1 VVVGAEF
8 HNSPRA
14 SCWGIVS
21 LSQNLK
27 AMNAMGCSYYP
38 VGTCA
43 TNRNSFGLCWGTI
56 KSQHQ
61 YANSIATNADCAL
74 A

>member
-1 VVVGAEF
+1 
-8 HNSPRA
+8 
-14 SCWGIVS
+14 
-21 LSQNLK
+21 
-27 AMNAMGCSYYP
+27 MGCSYYP

>member
-1 VVVGAEF
+1 
-8 HNSPRA
+8 
-14 SCWGIVS
+14 
-21 LSQNLK
+21 
-27 AMNAMGCSYYP
+27 MGCSYYP

-43 TNRNSFGLCWGTI
+43 TNLNSFVLCWCTI

-74 A
+74 DKEGPGFIVCSQSTHAVIGRRCGFL